1 MPSYLVETYLSRA
14 AVADLPA
21 NERRIRSAA
30 AELAREG
37 TRVRFDRVI
46 HVPGDELCFYVVEA
60 PSAQDAERAAE
71 RAGLRALRVAEAI
84 SSRKERPA

>member
-71 RAGLRALRVAEAI
+71 RAGLRALRVAEAT
-84 SSRKERPA
+84 SSRKEKPA